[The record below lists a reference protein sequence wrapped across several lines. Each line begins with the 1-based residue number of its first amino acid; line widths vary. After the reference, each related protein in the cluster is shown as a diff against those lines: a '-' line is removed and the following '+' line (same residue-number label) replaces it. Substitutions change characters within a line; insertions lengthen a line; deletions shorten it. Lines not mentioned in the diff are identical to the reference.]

1 MGYPFDLMTPGAE
14 EQDERQ
20 LHDHRDNLSTAARA
34 AAIPISQL
42 PSADQH
48 RDLVMHLR
56 QASLPYYNLQLIV
69 RLLALFRE
77 WREEEQALIQS
88 VISSQV
94 SWFMSANKICRIRAD
109 RQKENGGAKL
119 KPDTQNTKALLDSIS
134 TIFDTLLP
142 SVSTSAAVD
151 PDYLTEQTWDLLKA
165 YIPDMILAYL
175 SVLQSASW
183 FLNKD
188 PAIKAM
194 EVAVAIA
201 DKSNEWVQRCLL
213 ETGRMSEVLECL
225 ANVSKC
231 MLKLTEGGKEKGN
244 KKRGGKG
251 ETLRIWDLGAR

>member
-1 MGYPFDLMTPGAE
+1 MARGGTNTHPVSHLL
-14 EQDERQ
+14 DEC
-20 LHDHRDNLSTAARA
+20 HIT
-34 AAIPISQL
+34 
-42 PSADQH
+42 
-48 RDLVMHLR
+48 
-56 QASLPYYNLQLIV
+56 
-69 RLLALFRE
+69 LANR
-77 WREEEQALIQS
+77 R
-88 VISSQV
+88 
-94 SWFMSANKICRIRAD
+94 CRIRAE
-109 RQKENGGAKL
+109 RQKEPSAAKA
-119 KPDTQNTKALLDSIS
+119 KPDTQHTKALLDSIT
-134 TIFDTLLP
+134 TIFDALLP
-142 SVSTSAAVD
+142 SISLSSAAD
-151 PDYLTEQTWDLLKA
+151 PEYLTEQTWDLFKA

-225 ANVSKC
+225 AGVSKC

>member
-1 MGYPFDLMTPGAE
+1 MSPGTE

-20 LHDHRDNLSTAARA
+20 LHEHRDSLSAAARA

-42 PSADQH
+42 PDANQH
-48 RDLVMHLR
+48 RQLVMQLR
-56 QASLPYYNLQLIV
+56 QASLPYYNLQQIV
-69 RLLALFRE
+69 RLLVLFRE

-88 VISSQV
+88 VPALHV
-94 SWFMSANKICRIRAD
+94 PHFTPANEQLRIRAD
-109 RQKENGGAKL
+109 RQKETTGAKA
-119 KPDTQNTKALLDSIS
+119 KPDTQHTKALLDSIS

-142 SVSTSAAVD
+142 SISLYSAAD
-151 PDYLTEQTWDLLKA
+151 PHYLTEQTWDLLKA
-165 YIPDMILAYL
+165 YIPDMVLAYL

-194 EVAVAIA
+194 EVAVVIA
-201 DKSNEWVQRCLL
+201 DKSNEWLQHCLL

-225 ANVSKC
+225 AGVSKC